1 MSLNAPGQR
10 MTHDTVSPIS
20 ILLCVIL
27 SCSIICPRTLKNKK
41 TKSKHKTLSEKLFKG
56 KDMGP
61 CISIDKIKPSG
72 EQLSLRL
79 EHKRAR
85 I

>member
-41 TKSKHKTLSEKLFKG
+41 TKSKQNTLWKLFKG
-56 KDMGP
+56 KDMGL